1 MYTQNDLADAIAVLS
16 DADLEDNEI
25 DQVDELVIEF
35 AKAKVAIESIM
46 DAEEDGEM
54 GEKEAD
60 AAIAQ
65 IITDSAEANLDV
77 FDLEVELDEY
87 AAPQNELISFSQAL
101 GGTVSN
107 LIEAEYQTPIAGKQ
121 AIANATGLDGG
132 QIDQMLIGNLI
143 PDNDTANSIAA
154 CFSATQSEEGFKE
167 FMALAGNAMSE
178 VAEFNNSTNAP
189 VEVYQNSSEIN
200 QLKAE
205 FSALKE
211 QKELGEVLR
220 VLDRQA
226 TDLVSEGYLTPF
238 EKSKLFGEGID
249 REDGVVL
256 FSSACSANNTAVD
269 TQVDRIKYYLSVAS
283 ERGQVVQFSQPQIN
297 DSYAEVVDEVAET
310 YAKDFINRNGI
321 I

>member
-132 QIDQMLIGNLI
+132 QIDQMLSLR
-143 PDNDTANSIAA
+143 
-154 CFSATQSEEGFKE
+154 
-167 FMALAGNAMSE
+167 L
-178 VAEFNNSTNAP
+178 
-189 VEVYQNSSEIN
+189 N
-200 QLKAE
+200 QRKA
-205 FSALKE
+205 SKSLWLL
-211 QKELGEVLR
+211 LGM
-220 VLDRQA
+220 
-226 TDLVSEGYLTPF
+226 P
-238 EKSKLFGEGID
+238 
-249 REDGVVL
+249 
-256 FSSACSANNTAVD
+256 
-269 TQVDRIKYYLSVAS
+269 
-283 ERGQVVQFSQPQIN
+283 
-297 DSYAEVVDEVAET
+297 
-310 YAKDFINRNGI
+310 
-321 I
+321 